1 MIAAAGAG
9 PLPIPQR
16 ELTTESLSEAIRY
29 CLSNEAA
36 SAAALIAQKMQSEVG
51 VEAAVR
57 SFHRNLPLKNIPC
70 DVMIHLPATF
80 CFSKGKDDIKL
91 SSLAAEA
98 VLSES
103 FKDAKHLKLYVLR
116 IPSPNSIRH
125 LIRKY

>member
-57 SFHRNLPLKNIPC
+57 SFHRNLPLKNLPC
-70 DVMIHLPATF
+70 DVMPHLPATF
-80 CFSKGKDDIKL
+80 CFSKGKDEIKL

-98 VLSES
+98 VLSELS
-103 FKDAKHLKLYVLR
+103 KDAKHLKLYVLR
-116 IPSPNSIRH
+116 SPS
-125 LIRKY
+125 